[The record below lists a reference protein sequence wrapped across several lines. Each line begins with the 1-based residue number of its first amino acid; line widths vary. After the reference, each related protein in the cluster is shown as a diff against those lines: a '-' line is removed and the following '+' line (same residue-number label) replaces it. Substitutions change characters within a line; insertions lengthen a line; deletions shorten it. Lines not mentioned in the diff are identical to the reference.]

1 MMFCRERERERNWR
15 PFSFSTHR
23 CQSKFC
29 PVSLTL
35 LVGPKEAGRGVW
47 KKVDKDTSHG
57 PTLLE
62 IPPNP
67 RSLGVGT
74 RSDGTAMPLYDPV
87 NADH

>member
-1 MMFCRERERERNWR
+1 MMFCREREKETGD
-15 PFSFSTHR
+15 PFLSRLTGVNLNFV
-23 CQSKFC
+23 QF
-29 PVSLTL
+29 LTL

-47 KKVDKDTSHG
+47 KKVDKDASHG